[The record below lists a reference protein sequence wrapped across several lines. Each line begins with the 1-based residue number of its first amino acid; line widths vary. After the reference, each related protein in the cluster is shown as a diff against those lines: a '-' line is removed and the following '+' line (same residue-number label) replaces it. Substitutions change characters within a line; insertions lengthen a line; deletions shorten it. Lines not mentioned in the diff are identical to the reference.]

1 MPPAKLPIVP
11 VTLTGRQKSNM
22 SAKARARAMY
32 AKITPASQKAFKS
45 FYDDLLDSPLYSG
58 IFGLKKS
65 LLPMVTEMKYMKFYR
80 GYIIKNNT

>member
-1 MPPAKLPIVP
+1 MLPAKLPIVP
-11 VTLTGRQKSNM
+11 VALTGRQKSNM
-22 SAKARARAMY
+22 SAKARAMY